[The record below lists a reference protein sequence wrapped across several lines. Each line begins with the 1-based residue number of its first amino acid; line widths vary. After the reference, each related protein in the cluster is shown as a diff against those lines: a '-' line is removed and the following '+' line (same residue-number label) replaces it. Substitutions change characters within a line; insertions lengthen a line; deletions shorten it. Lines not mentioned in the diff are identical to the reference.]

1 MRSRGEFQLLKTLG
15 SSLESYRNIKSAKR
29 FYHTVMYNGKDD
41 ETITDT
47 RVRYYQNQKV
57 KTSTYLI
64 SDERSIDQ
72 HLLRSDLQCLI
83 WLQCTE
89 QNMVIPPFEGRGR
102 GWYIDKEGYIKP
114 VWYEG
119 EQLPPSLRRR
129 RSKKSNP
136 TVATVDEEPET
147 NSFKESTDDELGEMP
162 FVEPVLKK
170 RRTTTSTEGNIMPDS
185 LIDSE
190 EVQSPD
196 SEGST
201 SSDSEWG
208 WLDTDSGDTSDED
221 DDPDW

>member
-1 MRSRGEFQLLKTLG
+1 M
-15 SSLESYRNIKSAKR
+15 
-29 FYHTVMYNGKDD
+29 
-41 ETITDT
+41 
-47 RVRYYQNQKV
+47 
-57 KTSTYLI
+57 
-64 SDERSIDQ
+64 
-72 HLLRSDLQCLI
+72 
-83 WLQCTE
+83 
-89 QNMVIPPFEGRGR
+89 
-102 GWYIDKEGYIKP
+102 
-114 VWYEG
+114 
-119 EQLPPSLRRR
+119 
-129 RSKKSNP
+129 
-136 TVATVDEEPET
+136 ATVDEEPET

-190 EVQSPD
+190 EVQSSD